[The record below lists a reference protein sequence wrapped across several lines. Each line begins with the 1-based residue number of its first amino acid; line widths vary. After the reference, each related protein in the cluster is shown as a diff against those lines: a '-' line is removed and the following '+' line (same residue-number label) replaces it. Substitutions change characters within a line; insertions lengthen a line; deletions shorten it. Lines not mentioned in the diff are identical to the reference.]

1 MKNSKKFDYVN
12 MISKFSIDTS
22 SCNPTFQNT
31 SNIESTPI
39 HSFSSPRHGSVTVI
53 GKKIFSQS
61 CLSPEVIEEK
71 PRYPIPIK
79 VMTRLKR
86 HNTQAQILIKNKNL
100 RNLKIKCLE
109 QPAPPAKTGLGVNGP
124 ITKNRT
130 VNVATGGK
138 IEKVDKADKVDSGKI
153 EKVDAKASIS
163 IRFDKD
169 KEKNVKGKVEK
180 KIGCKAEEKGKSVKK
195 IKKIIKNS
203 IKTAVKNKKKAETL
217 QINELKKKFY
227 RRVMIDEI
235 NSKIRME
242 NSAKFKYMKFKPT
255 VPWGLDSR
263 KFDDNLKISAQI
275 DKQRKARRAL
285 KKSPEYQKKKELG
298 LNDFLE
304 VGEELGL
311 RRCSSTVA
319 KTEVSPTNN
328 TGKRSPD
335 KQISTYIKV
344 QRKKSKE
351 LQRNKLIEKVKKETK
366 RLHNLK
372 LLDIESQNKT
382 NKKSKTLKTG
392 RLFRRKYKERS
403 MSDNEVRK
411 IYEDD
416 SESNDV
422 SNSAVKQIISRFTE
436 ESCKE
441 TEKEEKEEE
450 SKDLK
455 VCVKSEVNN
464 DGKALPTST
473 NFVNT
478 VTSPPDLSSSDV
490 SPQLLSPVTMPISFP
505 TLSTDTQPDPVQS
518 PPKSL
523 TQPTKPEPKPKPK
536 PKLKPEPS
544 ATQKTEAAILI
555 QRFFRSYLNR
565 GSISS
570 EASSYVTEDNE
581 VQEILSAWNS
591 NQQQNPPD
599 PGKPPRPQGKVS
611 HLQDLE
617 EMKAVEL
624 KEVHEMSEKLSKNP
638 EMLDSLT
645 KMIGSRYQHIADL
658 LQNSISNENIVLQ
671 LDHSQS
677 INSYK
682 QELEGNKELRLLD
695 FSFPS
700 YESGKSIN
708 ELSKHEGEIEDVA
721 SPKVETIQVIE
732 SARFSIPTTLAKN
745 EDKEPSS
752 GKSSQAIAVN
762 EFSELSESDRSLHSP
777 LPSEASSDSIYCL
790 EDQEIGFVPSGS
802 PVELSSQIPKPT
814 KPTKLHKD
822 LIPAS
827 LINDLTEEIIGA
839 IMVDML
845 PSFRYQAK
853 EEVDKQPRNYID
865 LLVFNMNEAEF
876 KSRLSVPLERLPLDM
891 LTLMHIDDLGYPE
904 SFYHF
909 SGEPV
914 LPLTLFSKISSNRLK
929 SIEDEEVK
937 FFQKTFD
944 KLIFDNCN
952 SILNSH
958 RKHGAK
964 GKPLPWDLRSQPDF
978 HPTAEPLLILPQVLI
993 QINKINSLSL
1003 SSTLPESSSVTLESK
1018 LRAMIVEDIENEEE
1032 GWLDYTFEQVQAQ
1045 INSAEILFQV
1055 LVDEVTRILRE

>member
-1 MKNSKKFDYVN
+1 M
-12 MISKFSIDTS
+12 MSKFSIGTS

-31 SNIESTPI
+31 SDIESTPI

-109 QPAPPAKTGLGVNGP
+109 QPAPPAKAALGVNGP
-124 ITKNRT
+124 TTKNRT
-130 VNVATGGK
+130 ANNGNGGK
-138 IEKVDKADKVDSGKI
+138 AEKGDKADKVEAGKS
-153 EKVDAKASIS
+153 EKTDAKASIS
-163 IRFDKD
+163 IRFE
-169 KEKNVKGKVEK
+169 KEKEKSSKVKLEK
-180 KIGCKAEEKGKSVKK
+180 KSGSKGEDKVEKGKSVKK

-203 IKTAVKNKKKAETL
+203 IKTAVRNKKKAETL

-227 RRVMIDEI
+227 RRVFIDEI

-242 NSAKFKYMKFKPT
+242 NSAKFKCMKFKPT
-255 VPWGLDSR
+255 VPWGFDSR

-335 KQISTYIKV
+335 KQIVSYIKV

-372 LLDIESQNKT
+372 LLDIESQNKS

-403 MSDNEVRK
+403 MSDNDVRK

-436 ESCKE
+436 ESGKD
-441 TEKEEKEEE
+441 TEKEAREEG
-450 SKDLK
+450 SRDLK
-455 VCVKSEVNN
+455 ICVQNEMNADTKAVWTPSALVNP
-464 DGKALPTST
+464 L
-473 NFVNT
+473 
-478 VTSPPDLSSSDV
+478 TSPPLLSPTGV
-490 SPQLLSPVTMPISFP
+490 SPQVLSSATLPVNFP
-505 TLSTDTQPDPVQS
+505 TLSSDTQADPVQS
-518 PPKSL
+518 S
-523 TQPTKPEPKPKPK
+523 
-536 PKLKPEPS
+536 LKPLTSPQKAPREPS
-544 ATQKTEAAILI
+544 PFQKTRAAILI

-565 GSISS
+565 ATISS
-570 EASSYVTEDNE
+570 EVSSYVTEDNE

-599 PGKPPRPQGKVS
+599 LGKPPRPLAKAN

-624 KEVHEMSEKLSKNP
+624 KEVHEMTDKLAKNP

-708 ELSKHEGEIEDVA
+708 ELSKHEGEMEDA
-721 SPKVETIQVIE
+721 ACAKVETIQVIE
-732 SARFSIPTTLAKN
+732 CGKFSMPNTLWVN
-745 EDKEPSS
+745 EDREGGSEI
-752 GKSSQAIAVN
+752 SSQAIAVN
-762 EFSELSESDRSLHSP
+762 DFSELSESERSLHSA
-777 LPSEASSDSIYCL
+777 LPSEVSSDTSYCL
-790 EDQEIGFVPSGS
+790 EDQEIGFAPSGS
-802 PVELSSQIPKPT
+802 PVESYNSTAKGLVS
-814 KPTKLHKD
+814 
-822 LIPAS
+822 AS
-827 LINDLTEEIIGA
+827 LINELTEEIIGV
-839 IMVDML
+839 IMLDML

-876 KSRLSVPLERLPLDM
+876 KSRLSMPLERLPLDM
-891 LTLMHIDDLGYPE
+891 LTLMHIDDLRYHE
-904 SFYHF
+904 TFYHF

-914 LPLTLFSKISSNRLK
+914 LPPTLFSKISSNRLK

-952 SILNSH
+952 SILNNL

-964 GKPLPWDLRSQPDF
+964 GKPLPWDLRSQPEF
-978 HPTAEPLLILPQVLI
+978 HPTTEPLSLFPQVLS
-993 QINKINSLSL
+993 QINRINSLSL
-1003 SSTLPESSSVTLESK
+1003 CSSCPEANLGNLESK